1 MGHQQSKHLPDTL
14 GNGEHLCQRI
24 LKRLV
29 SECMPPWQW
38 IASIWLFVDVF
49 VNNVFVNN
57 VFVTTTP
64 CVKQS
69 KAGRALRPPWV
80 SALPQDVPTTNDSPL
95 HPVCIAPLTI
105 AQMLIPHRDCIICL
119 GIILIIEEELT
130 VQFEEQPE
138 RVVSSKLL
146 ADLDCFPKMS

>member
-1 MGHQQSKHLPDTL
+1 LVVCRRLRQQRLRQQR
-14 GNGEHLCQRI
+14 LCQQ
-24 LKRLV
+24 RLRQQRLRQRT
-29 SECMPPWQW
+29 S
-38 IASIWLFVDVF
+38 SSTTSSSTNVF